1 MIEAGFRIFC
11 AYHNTAVLVVNGYK
25 LPTEF
30 LSQPEMTEEMVL
42 GWQWCFNNHGVL
54 QKAGINLKLRDLEHQ
69 ESVGNSPVAETT
81 ITESSENSSQL
92 ATAAFT
98 LPGVNAIFAEDKQLS
113 ADMGTWSNLSTD
125 TARILTNA
133 WENEQQGLD
142 DVLSQV
148 EKLDRDDL
156 EEGAS
161 RHVVQALDGLPSA
174 EYLTRCHSGDI
185 QTTGSAY
192 A

>member
-1 MIEAGFRIFC
+1 M
-11 AYHNTAVLVVNGYK
+11 AV
-25 LPTEF
+25 
-30 LSQPEMTEEMVL
+30 VL
-42 GWQWCFNNHGVL
+42 RVL
-54 QKAGINLKLRDLEHQ
+54 QKAGIDLKLRDLADQ

-92 ATAAFT
+92 TTATFA

-113 ADMGTWSNLSTD
+113 ADMGTWSNLSMD
-125 TARILTNA
+125 TARILTDA

-156 EEGAS
+156 EEGTS

-174 EYLTRCHSGDI
+174 EYPTIKIPDVTVVIFKPPDLPMHKVMYPPQELHVWWKD
-185 QTTGSAY
+185 
-192 A
+192 